1 MSLAKLNAR
10 DVAKDF
16 GMQAKAITAILT
28 EHTKE
33 NVSPT
38 KILTDRELTIIFEHL
53 TQNNQVESIESIF
66 DDVYHE
72 PEAPKAPA
80 AEAPKAKEE
89 APAEEKPARADKKA
103 PAAAEAQTDEADK
116 STVYYQLAAAY
127 NAREMKPQAIAAF
140 KQVTAGPAAQNAAAA
155 LAELSK

>member
-1 MSLAKLNAR
+1 MLNIKYRVR
-10 DVAKDF
+10 DVAKDLNRSTKEITEILAKYATAPKNH
-16 GMQAKAITAILT
+16 MQALD
-28 EHTKE
+28 EKE
-33 NVSPT
+33 LS
-38 KILTDRELTIIFEHL
+38 IIFEYL
-53 TQNNQVESIESIF
+53 TQHNQVESIESIF
-66 DDVYHE
+66 ADVYHE

-127 NAREMKPQAIAAF
+127 NAREQRDQAIAAF
-140 KQVTAGPAAQNAAAA
+140 KKVTAGPAAEAAKAA
-155 LAELSK
+155 LAELQK